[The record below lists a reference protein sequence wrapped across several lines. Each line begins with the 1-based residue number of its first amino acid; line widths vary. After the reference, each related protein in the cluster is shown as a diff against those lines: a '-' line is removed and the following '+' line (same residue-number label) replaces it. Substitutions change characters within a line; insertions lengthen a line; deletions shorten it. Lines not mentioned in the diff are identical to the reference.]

1 MKFHHILAAGLAA
14 TALLG
19 APAQAMSK
27 RTEVS
32 IAVDFNDLDLRDPS
46 QVAELRERVDAA
58 AEAACT
64 HPDALSVN
72 AFSYDRRCKASLV
85 ASAQQMI
92 RQKATATLASAPSRQ
107 SKRPGIALGA
117 VPGFA
122 CSKARQCVASRSVF
136 LQ

>member
-46 QVAELRERVDAA
+46 QVAELR
-58 AEAACT
+58 
-64 HPDALSVN
+64 
-72 AFSYDRRCKASLV
+72 
-85 ASAQQMI
+85 
-92 RQKATATLASAPSRQ
+92 
-107 SKRPGIALGA
+107 
-117 VPGFA
+117 
-122 CSKARQCVASRSVF
+122 
-136 LQ
+136 

>member
-72 AFSYDRRCKASLV
+72 DRRCKASLV

-92 RQKATATLASAPSRQ
+92 RQKATATLASAR
-107 SKRPGIALGA
+107 
-117 VPGFA
+117 
-122 CSKARQCVASRSVF
+122 
-136 LQ
+136 

>member
-72 AFSYDRRCKASLV
+72 VVLTSLDLSYNSL
-85 ASAQQMI
+85 
-92 RQKATATLASAPSRQ
+92 
-107 SKRPGIALGA
+107 GDA
-117 VPGFA
+117 VKQLLRDAVKGREGFELEG
-122 CSKARQCVASRSVF
+122 CEESDD
-136 LQ
+136 

>member
-1 MKFHHILAAGLAA
+1 MFEERQYLQQETLVKIINLLAAGLAA

-19 APAQAMSK
+19 APAQALSK

-46 QVAELRERVDAA
+46 QLAELRDRVDAA
-58 AEAACT
+58 AQAACT
-64 HPDALSVN
+64 HPEALSVN

-92 RQKATATLASAPSRQ
+92 RQKATATLASAR
-107 SKRPGIALGA
+107 
-117 VPGFA
+117 
-122 CSKARQCVASRSVF
+122 
-136 LQ
+136 

>member
-85 ASAQQMI
+85 ASARKMI
-92 RQKATATLASAPSRQ
+92 TLKTSAKLAQ
-107 SKRPGIALGA
+107 
-117 VPGFA
+117 
-122 CSKARQCVASRSVF
+122 AR
-136 LQ
+136 

>member
-46 QVAELRERVDAA
+46 QPPNCANVSMPQRKPRARIPTRCRSTLSPTIVAARRRWLLR
-58 AEAACT
+58 
-64 HPDALSVN
+64 
-72 AFSYDRRCKASLV
+72 
-85 ASAQQMI
+85 
-92 RQKATATLASAPSRQ
+92 PSR
-107 SKRPGIALGA
+107 
-117 VPGFA
+117 
-122 CSKARQCVASRSVF
+122 
-136 LQ
+136 